1 MTPIGD
7 KNIEHEAGV
16 AGAVDDQLKRTSTQ
30 VHIPNAVVAA
40 AAPTK
45 AEFDAVVAK
54 LNLVLGVLRDAE
66 LIPSA

>member
-1 MTPIGD
+1 MTPIRD
-7 KNIEHEAGV
+7 ENVPHE
-16 AGAVDDQLKRTSTQ
+16 DQAAKATDAQLRRTSAQ
-30 VHIPNAVVAA
+30 VHIPNAVASV

-66 LIPSA
+66 LIPSS